1 VAAHYGIDPAEIN
14 VIGRHIGKHLIVEE
28 INNYSR
34 ATVYRTDAN
43 LMLQVY
49 SKGIYRSASFSDL
62 FYECI
67 APLREFTHPAI
78 VPVLDIGETNDVYY
92 FAIPHTAFPT
102 LGNVLDDMQL
112 LRHGADKVIEQ
123 LANVLE
129 FVHFH
134 DIIHGELTPDDIF
147 IDDECN
153 IFVRGFNMHRLSPK
167 LSIGRPTPM
176 FDPAYVS
183 PELARGYPVD
193 KQSDVY
199 TLGVI
204 AFHVLTGQL
213 PYHGTS
219 PIQYLLAH
227 ISNPVPSISERAPR
241 LPASLDVVFKRAMA
255 KNANDRYET
264 TGEFWQAYREATAN
278 CPSD

>member
-1 VAAHYGIDPAEIN
+1 MK
-14 VIGRHIGKHLIVEE
+14 VIGRNIGKHLIIEE
-28 INNYSR
+28 VNGYSR
-34 ATVYRTDAN
+34 ASVYRTEAN

-62 FYECI
+62 FYECLD
-67 APLREFTHPAI
+67 PLRHFTHPAV
-78 VPVLDIGETNDVYY
+78 VPVLDIGETSDLYY
-92 FAIPHTAFPT
+92 FAIPHTTFPT
-102 LGNVLDDMQL
+102 LGRLLDDVQL
-112 LRHGADKVIEQ
+112 IDACAERVIEQ

-134 DIIHGELTPDDIF
+134 GIIHGELTPDDIF
-147 IDDECN
+147 IDGECN

-167 LSIGRPTPM
+167 LSIGRPTPL

-193 KQSDVY
+193 RQSDVY
-199 TLGVI
+199 TLGVV

-213 PYHGTS
+213 PFHGTS

-227 ISNPVPSISERAPR
+227 ISNPAPSISEFAPR
-241 LPASLDVVFKRAMA
+241 LPTSLDVVFKKAMA
-255 KNANDRYET
+255 KNASDRYET
-264 TGEFWQAYREATAN
+264 AGEFLRAYREAIDT